1 MKFQTSSPRN
11 MPIDPHVPED
21 SVDPESVQEPEPAG
35 GPDAAPVVAVQDDLA
50 EGVTSVTDGLTVSRH
65 SHIRDL
71 HEACR
76 WLGKSQ
82 SGSKERMFRRIK
94 EAHLEAQRRES
105 VVLAQEQYRAS
116 IREPNS
122 VPVPRQPSDRERSL
136 CSLTHEPFQPW
147 CKFCIMCRS
156 KSDHLRNSKPEENA
170 ERTKPCIHVDYF
182 YGEGGGHGPDSKAM
196 LLMVDSWTR
205 YVHVESLKSNT
216 SKATGEAISRFAGML
231 SYPDPIDL
239 AGVNEPS
246 LVSGLEMCKQVRAN

>member
-1 MKFQTSSPRN
+1 MNPLSLPK
-11 MPIDPHVPED
+11 
-21 SVDPESVQEPEPAG
+21 
-35 GPDAAPVVAVQDDLA
+35 
-50 EGVTSVTDGLTVSRH
+50 
-65 SHIRDL
+65 
-71 HEACR
+71 
-76 WLGKSQ
+76 
-82 SGSKERMFRRIK
+82 
-94 EAHLEAQRRES
+94 
-105 VVLAQEQYRAS
+105 EQYRAS
-116 IREPNS
+116 TREPNS

-196 LLMVDSWTR
+196 LLMLDSWTR

-216 SKATGEAISRFAGML
+216 STATGEAISRFAGML
-231 SYPDPIDL
+231 SYLDPIDL

-246 LVSGLEMCKQVRAN
+246 LVSGLEMCKQVRANMGLKTNNVLNPNYGKQRTAIAERMVQTMRNLGKTLIAQVEDSISCALDGTRPMVYWAMAHASGTMSIPP